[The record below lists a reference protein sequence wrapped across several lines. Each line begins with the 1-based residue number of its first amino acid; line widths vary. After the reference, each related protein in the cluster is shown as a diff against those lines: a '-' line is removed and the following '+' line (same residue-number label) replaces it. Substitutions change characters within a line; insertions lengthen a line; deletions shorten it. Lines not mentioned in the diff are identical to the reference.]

1 MTATAF
7 IDSNIWVYYHAM
19 KPDEKFAVAKALID
33 SNFTSLVVSTQILG
47 ELYHVLVRKKMASQ
61 ANAGQI
67 ILDLVSEFI
76 VVSIETS
83 QVAKAIEINN
93 RYGYS
98 YWDSLIVATALQSN
112 CNILYSE
119 DMQNGQLIEDRLRI
133 INPFI
138 LES

>member
-1 MTATAF
+1 MTATVF

-19 KPDEKFAVAKALID
+19 KPAEKFAVAKALID

-47 ELYHVLVRKKMASQ
+47 ELYHVLIRKKMASQ
-61 ANAGQI
+61 ANASQI

-76 VVSIETS
+76 IVSIETS

>member
-1 MTATAF
+1 
-7 IDSNIWVYYHAM
+7 
-19 KPDEKFAVAKALID
+19 
-33 SNFTSLVVSTQILG
+33 
-47 ELYHVLVRKKMASQ
+47 MASQ
-61 ANAGQI
+61 ANASQI

-98 YWDSLIVATALQSN
+98 YWDSLIVATALRSN

-119 DMQNGQLIEDRLRI
+119 DMQNSQLIEDRLRI